1 MCFEKQKRYSKVNR
15 QNCICGTNNLYW
27 KASAKKTWNTKNQY
41 EPEVLQKTEAIDILV
56 KHSGNRKN
64 GSPKQHSHDETNN
77 VEEYFSSDRRLFN
90 AKNR

>member
-1 MCFEKQKRYSKVNR
+1 M
-15 QNCICGTNNLYW
+15 YW

-41 EPEVLQKTEAIDILV
+41 EPEVLQKIEAIDILV

-64 GSPKQHSHDETNN
+64 GSPKQHSHDESND
-77 VEEYFSSDRRLFN
+77 VEEYFSSDGRVFN